1 MSITLDKIY
10 TKFGDKGETSLA
22 DGEVVSKKE
31 LRIEVYG
38 TCDELQAFLGRI
50 KSQLADLFLVKNKS
64 AKKLARLLPDIYQ
77 IQNNLFNIGSLISC
91 KESQKR
97 QEKYYISKEQINSL
111 EKKMDMYKTPL
122 STLDSFVLSGSSVLN
137 ADCHIARTICRR
149 LERMMW
155 QLKDQDD
162 SLENSS
168 LIYINRL
175 SDYLFVLSRYVSY
188 VNDEEEVLWKK
199 T

>member
-1 MSITLDKIY
+1 MTRYTLNLAI
-10 TKFGDKGETSLA
+10 KGRPTLA
-22 DGEVVSKKE
+22 DGKIVSKKE

-50 KSQLADLFLVKNKS
+50 KSQLFDLFFAKNKS
-64 AKKLARLLPDIYQ
+64 NKKLDGELLPDIYQ

-188 VNDEEEVLWKK
+188 VNDEEEVLWKRN
-199 T
+199 